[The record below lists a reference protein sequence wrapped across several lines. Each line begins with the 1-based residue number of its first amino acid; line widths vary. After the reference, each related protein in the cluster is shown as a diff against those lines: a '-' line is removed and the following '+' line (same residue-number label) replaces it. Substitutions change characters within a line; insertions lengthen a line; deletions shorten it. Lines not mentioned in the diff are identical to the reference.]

1 MLVGTINYREYHSSP
16 PVSNAPKQC
25 RISSQSQA
33 STKVVQGSHQFS
45 AEYLRRTRVHQSSA
59 RPAAVGK
66 CYKLLQAL
74 MLAWVLLENTWE
86 KLEMWMWIKYPY

>member
-1 MLVGTINYREYHSSP
+1 K
-16 PVSNAPKQC
+16 A
-25 RISSQSQA
+25 
-33 STKVVQGSHQFS
+33 VQGSHQFS

-74 MLAWVLLENTWE
+74 MLAQVLLENT
-86 KLEMWMWIKYPY
+86 